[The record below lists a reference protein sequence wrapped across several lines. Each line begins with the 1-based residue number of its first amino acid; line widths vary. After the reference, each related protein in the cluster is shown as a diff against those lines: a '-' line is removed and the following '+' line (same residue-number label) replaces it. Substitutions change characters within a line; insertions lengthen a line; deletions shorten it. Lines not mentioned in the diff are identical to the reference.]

1 MRIKIDFKLCEHIN
15 FLHFFLY
22 LLLCESFGHRSRF
35 YKPWKVFVRGNKTT
49 YPRSVK
55 YVCHLRL
62 TSFLIPSCRSAPYF
76 LHLCTHPPTILPTA
90 HLRPKSSLPLETVVI
105 RPTSESQ
112 RGETNNTPPFTQTE
126 LWGTPQRACV
136 CLWMGVTEIK
146 MDGSRLL
153 AFVFFT
159 GGKLPPC
166 HHTPLSEI
174 SSIASHPSEP
184 SAPAAITQYLS
195 GAEDKQ
201 VLRAASRHLLPFNS
215 PWRTYCTVALSLW
228 YPGDVSTINSSQKC
242 PNNRE
247 KFCVYWLL
255 SVG

>member
-1 MRIKIDFKLCEHIN
+1 MNILISSIFFFTCCSVNLLDTEAAFPNPEKCSSEETKL
-15 FLHFFLY
+15 
-22 LLLCESFGHRSRF
+22 
-35 YKPWKVFVRGNKTT
+35 T
-49 YPRSVK
+49 YAHSVK
-55 YVCHLRL
+55 YVCHLFL
-62 TSFLIPSCRSAPYF
+62 TSLLIPSRRSAPYF
-76 LHLCTHPPTILPTA
+76 LHLCTHPPTILPVA

-105 RPTSESQ
+105 RPTSKSQ
-112 RGETNNTPPFTQTE
+112 RGETNNTHPAFTQTE
-126 LWGTPQRACV
+126 PWRTPQRACV
-136 CLWMGVTEIK
+136 WLWMGVTEIK
-146 MDGSRLL
+146 MDGARLL
-153 AFVFFT
+153 AFVWVFFFFFFT

-215 PWRTYCTVALSLW
+215 PWRTYCTVALLLLH
-228 YPGDVSTINSSQKC
+228 PGDVSTNNSPQKC

-247 KFCVYWLL
+247 KFCVYRLP